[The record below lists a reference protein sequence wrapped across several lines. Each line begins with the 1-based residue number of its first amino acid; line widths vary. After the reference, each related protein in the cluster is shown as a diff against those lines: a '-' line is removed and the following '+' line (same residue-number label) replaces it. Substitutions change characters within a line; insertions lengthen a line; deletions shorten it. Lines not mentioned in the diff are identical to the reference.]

1 MSVFVVD
8 QLEIININQGQ
19 MKRCALIPILQR
31 PVVELMERYMIVQ
44 ICQRIGCR
52 QLAYDRI
59 LNQQIL
65 LRRQRRLQITDQLTP
80 VNNHNHGDQG
90 THRQKYRDGNQI
102 KRTNKILKPV
112 IPPIQHKKSNGLQRR
127 RKQS

>member
-1 MSVFVVD
+1 
-8 QLEIININQGQ
+8 
-19 MKRCALIPILQR
+19 
-31 PVVELMERYMIVQ
+31 MEGNMIVQ
-44 ICQRIGCR
+44 IRQRIGRR
-52 QLAYDRI
+52 QLAHDRV

-65 LRRQRRLQITDQLTP
+65 LRRQRCLQITDQLTP

-112 IPPIQHKKSNGLQRR
+112 IPPVHYKKSDSLQRK
-127 RKQS
+127 RKKS